1 MSFWRSYAHLVWAT
15 KQREPLIRPD
25 LEDRLYA
32 CLIDRAAELGCF
44 VHAVNGVED
53 HVHLVIS
60 IPPKH
65 SVSWIVKV
73 LKGSSSHFVS
83 HVLSPGSSFAW
94 QRGYGYLSLGE
105 TQLERAVAYVRNQKE
120 HHRLATTNGWLER
133 TDDEDD
139 DEVYGER
146 EHRVREAGGV
156 YRVGDAG
163 HEDAGHELPF

>member
-1 MSFWRSYAHLVWAT
+1 
-15 KQREPLIRPD
+15 
-25 LEDRLYA
+25 
-32 CLIDRAAELGCF
+32 
-44 VHAVNGVED
+44 
-53 HVHLVIS
+53 
-60 IPPKH
+60 
-65 SVSWIVKV
+65 VSWIVKV

-139 DEVYGER
+139 EVYGER

>member
-65 SVSWIVKV
+65 MSLDTIQ
-73 LKGSSSHFVS
+73 
-83 HVLSPGSSFAW
+83 SPKMD
-94 QRGYGYLSLGE
+94 R
-105 TQLERAVAYVRNQKE
+105 
-120 HHRLATTNGWLER
+120 
-133 TDDEDD
+133 
-139 DEVYGER
+139 
-146 EHRVREAGGV
+146 
-156 YRVGDAG
+156 
-163 HEDAGHELPF
+163 